1 MVHFIAFFQ
10 AAQNG
15 NGVFHTGFTNIDL
28 LKTALESCIFFN
40 MLTKL
45 IECGGANHAQFT
57 TSQHRLNHVARV
69 HCAFCTAS
77 THQRMHFIDESNDI
91 ALSVGDFF
99 EYRLQSLFKL
109 AAVFRTSNHRG
120 NVE

>member
-15 NGVFHTGFTNIDL
+15 NGVFHTGFANIDL
-28 LKTALESCIFFN
+28 LKTALKRCIFFN

-45 IECGGANHAQFT
+45 IECGGANHAQFAT
-57 TSQHRLNHVARV
+57 RQHRLNHVAGV
-69 HCAFCTAS
+69 HCAFSTAS
-77 THQRMHFIDESNDI
+77 SHQRMHFIDESNDI
-91 ALSVGDFF
+91 ALCVGDFF
-99 EYRLQSLFKL
+99 EYSFQALFKL